1 MEDLMGI
8 ELLNY
13 TIFSGSKKEL
23 IDYVIKKDKINIVS
37 GNPEILNLGLKN
49 ETLFRTFTSN
59 DSVIIPDGI
68 GTVIASKMVKTPV
81 KEKIAGIEVM
91 EDLIKYCESEGKSIY
106 LLGTSQENLDGC
118 INKLRLKYPKINI
131 VGSHNGYFDMN
142 NCDYIVEEIKEKSPY
157 ALFIAMGAP
166 RQENFIIKYMD
177 ELPCSIFMG
186 VGGSF
191 DVISGKLK
199 RAPQWMRNLGLEWL
213 YRTIKEPSRVK
224 RLGEIPK
231 FLYKVNKSK

>member
-1 MEDLMGI
+1 MGI

>member
-1 MEDLMGI
+1 MGI

-13 TIFSGSKKEL
+13 TIFSGSKAEL
-23 IDYVIKKDKINIVS
+23 IDYVVKRDKINIIS
-37 GNPEILNLGLKN
+37 GNPEILNLGLTDKS
-49 ETLFRTFTSN
+49 LFKSFTNS

-68 GTVIASKMVKTPV
+68 GTVIASKLLKTPV

-91 EDLIKYCESEGKSIY
+91 EDLIKYCEGKGKGIY
-106 LLGTSQENLDGC
+106 LLGTSQENLDEC
-118 INKLRLKYPKINI
+118 INKLKAKYPKINI
-131 VGSHNGYFDMN
+131 VGSHNGYFDMSK
-142 NCDYIVEEIKEKSPY
+142 CDYIVEEIKEKNPY

-166 RQENFIIKYMD
+166 RQENFIIKYME

-191 DVISGKLK
+191 DVISGKFK
-199 RAPQWMRNLGLEWL
+199 RAPKWMINLGLEWL
-213 YRTIKEPSRVK
+213 YRTIKEPRRIK

>member
-1 MEDLMGI
+1 MGI

-68 GTVIASKMVKTPV
+68 GTVIASKMVKTSV